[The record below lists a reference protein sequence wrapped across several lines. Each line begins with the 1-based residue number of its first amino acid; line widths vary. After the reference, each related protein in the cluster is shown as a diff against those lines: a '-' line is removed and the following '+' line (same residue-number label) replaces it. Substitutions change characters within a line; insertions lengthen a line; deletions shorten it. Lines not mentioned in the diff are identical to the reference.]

1 MKRNDKS
8 RYNGS
13 NMNTY
18 GAILP
23 GAATLA
29 RIPVG
34 LSKQA
39 RQRVKWFDHYQQ
51 SGNASRTCRYF
62 GISRKT
68 FHKWKKRYCA
78 HYLPTLENKS
88 RKPNRFRHSKL
99 PIEQIFLVK
108 RLRTKYPYYSKY
120 KLAVI
125 LKRDHSVLLSSSTI
139 GRIIKKYNLFFKSKY
154 PSKKKRYASKQAIE
168 RLHLPRD
175 YAITKPGDLIESDT
189 KHLPFLGKK
198 RYAFVAVD
206 CAGKGAVI
214 RLATNSSS
222 LKNIAVIEAAQKQFP
237 FPLKAWEND
246 YGPENLKDFHI
257 KLAAEKIPHYFAY
270 PYCPNDKPYVERVI
284 GTLEREFVQQGNL
297 VSDLGEQQRRI
308 DQWLDEYHNFR
319 PHQSLGYLT
328 PNEYYQRT
336 IGRIIPTNKTLAEVL
351 PM

>member
-1 MKRNDKS
+1 MFGFSQSDKG

-13 NMNTY
+13 SMNIY

-34 LSKQA
+34 LSNEA
-39 RQRVKWFDHYQQ
+39 RRRVKWFDHYHQ
-51 SGNASRTCRYF
+51 SGNVSKTCRYF

-68 FHKWKKRYCA
+68 FHKWKKRYSRY
-78 HYLPTLENKS
+78 YLPTLED
-88 RKPNRFRHSKL
+88 KPRRPQRFRQSKI
-99 PIEQIFLVK
+99 PMEQIFLVK

-120 KLAVI
+120 KLSVI
-125 LKRDHSVLLSSSTI
+125 LKRDHSVVLSASTV
-139 GRIIKKYNLFFKSKY
+139 GRIIKKYSLFFKPKY
-154 PSKKKRYASKQAIE
+154 PLKKKRYASKKVIE
-168 RLHLPRD
+168 RKHLPQD
-175 YAITKPGDLIESDT
+175 YAIKEPGDLVESDT

-206 CAGKGAVI
+206 CVGKGAVI
-214 RLATNSSS
+214 KIARTPSSARNTI
-222 LKNIAVIEAAQKQFP
+222 LINAAKTTFP
-237 FPLKAWEND
+237 FSINAWEND
-246 YGPENLKDFHI
+246 NGPENLKDFHET
-257 KLAAEKIPHYFAY
+257 LETNNIPHYFSY
-270 PYCPNDKPYVERVI
+270 PYCPDDKPYVERLI

-297 VSDLGEQQRRI
+297 VSDIETQQQRI

-328 PNEYYQRT
+328 PNEYYMKT
-336 IGRIIPTNKTLAEVL
+336 IGKIIQRNQVL